1 MDMEQDRLYQEI
13 PHYFQEEDHP
23 MAKICESFDSFFE
36 SWGQPLWRLC
46 FVITRGRAPAD
57 ELAFQALLRLGAAKN
72 PGIGAQEA
80 RMLLFERAVY
90 LGFDYFG
97 HKPHRLPK
105 IETIK
110 NGRLIFPVTDGLY
123 ALMKLPLA
131 RRCALCLLAEGF
143 TQAEIAAILHVRPA
157 KAARLCA
164 DPGIARWREDVL
176 AVAHTD
182 EDAQR
187 LSDRVYERFAVRSVG
202 VENAIHAVRQGF
214 DRIAPF
220 LALAVLAL
228 FAFSIWYVG
237 RL

>member
-1 MDMEQDRLYQEI
+1 
-13 PHYFQEEDHP
+13 
-23 MAKICESFDSFFE
+23 MAKICDAFDSFFA
-36 SWGQPLWRLC
+36 SWHQPLWRLC

-57 ELAFQALLRLGAAKN
+57 ELAFQALLRLGAAKD
-72 PGIGAQEA
+72 PHIGEVQA

-90 LGFDYFG
+90 LGYDYFG
-97 HKPHRLPK
+97 HRPHRLPK
-105 IETIK
+105 LETIK

-123 ALMKLPLA
+123 ALMKLPLS

-143 TQAEIAAILHVRPA
+143 SQAEIAAILHVRPG
-157 KAARLCA
+157 KAARLCQ
-164 DPGIARWREDVL
+164 DPGIARWREDLL
-176 AVAHTD
+176 AVAQAE
-182 EDAQR
+182 EDVQR
-187 LSDRVYERFAVRSVG
+187 LSDRVYERFAERSVG

>member
-1 MDMEQDRLYQEI
+1 
-13 PHYFQEEDHP
+13 
-23 MAKICESFDSFFE
+23 MAKICDAFDSFFE
-36 SWGQPLWRLC
+36 SWQQSVWRLC
-46 FVITRGRAPAD
+46 FIITRGRAPAD
-57 ELAFQALLRLGAAKN
+57 ELAFQAFLRLGAAKD
-72 PGIGAQEA
+72 PRIGEKDA

-90 LGFDYFG
+90 LGFDYYG

-131 RRCALCLLAEGF
+131 RRCALCLTAEGF
-143 TQAEIAAILHVRPA
+143 TQEEIAAILRVRPH

-164 DPGIARWREDVL
+164 APGIPHWREDVM
-176 AVAHTD
+176 AVAQE
-182 EDAQR
+182 EDDVQR
-187 LSDRVYERFAVRSVG
+187 LSDRVYERFAERSVG

-214 DRIAPF
+214 DRVAPF

>member
-1 MDMEQDRLYQEI
+1 MS
-13 PHYFQEEDHP
+13 
-23 MAKICESFDSFFE
+23 KICDAFDSFFDF
-36 SWGQPLWRLC
+36 WQQPLWRLC
-46 FVITRGRAPAD
+46 FIITRGRAPAD
-57 ELAFQALLRLGAAKN
+57 ELAFQALLRLGAAKD
-72 PGIGAQEA
+72 PHIGEQDA

-97 HKPHRLPK
+97 HRPHRLPK

-131 RRCALCLLAEGF
+131 RRCALCLTAEGF
-143 TQAEIAAILHVRPA
+143 TQEEIAAILRVRPH

-164 DPGIARWREDVL
+164 DPGIPHWREDVT
-176 AVAHTD
+176 AVAQE
-182 EDAQR
+182 EDDVQR
-187 LSDRVYERFAVRSVG
+187 LSDRVYERFAERSVG

-214 DRIAPF
+214 DRVAPF

>member
-36 SWGQPLWRLC
+36 SWCQPLWRLC

>member
-1 MDMEQDRLYQEI
+1 MRKYRTANSKYSAS
-13 PHYFQEEDHP
+13 P
-23 MAKICESFDSFFE
+23 
-36 SWGQPLWRLC
+36 
-46 FVITRGRAPAD
+46 
-57 ELAFQALLRLGAAKN
+57 
-72 PGIGAQEA
+72 
-80 RMLLFERAVY
+80 
-90 LGFDYFG
+90 
-97 HKPHRLPK
+97 LPK

-131 RRCALCLLAEGF
+131 RRCALCLTAEGF
-143 TQAEIAAILHVRPA
+143 TQEEIAAILRVRPH

-164 DPGIARWREDVL
+164 DPGIPHWREDVM
-176 AVAHTD
+176 AVAQE
-182 EDAQR
+182 EDDVQR
-187 LSDRVYERFAVRSVG
+187 LSDRVYERFAERSVG

-214 DRIAPF
+214 DRVAPF

>member
-1 MDMEQDRLYQEI
+1 MDMEQDPLYQEI

-36 SWGQPLWRLC
+36 SWRQPLWRLC

>member
-1 MDMEQDRLYQEI
+1 
-13 PHYFQEEDHP
+13 
-23 MAKICESFDSFFE
+23 
-36 SWGQPLWRLC
+36 
-46 FVITRGRAPAD
+46 
-57 ELAFQALLRLGAAKN
+57 
-72 PGIGAQEA
+72 
-80 RMLLFERAVY
+80 MLLFERAVY
-90 LGFDYFG
+90 LCFDYCG

-143 TQAEIAAILHVRPA
+143 TQAEIAQILLVRPA

-164 DPGIARWREDVL
+164 DPGIPHWREDVL
-176 AVAHTD
+176 AIAQTD

-187 LSDRVYERFAVRSVG
+187 LSDRIYERFAERSVG

-214 DRIAPF
+214 DRVAPF
-220 LALAVLAL
+220 LALAVLAVVIAVCRVVTGVHYISDVL
-228 FAFSIWYVG
+228 AGLAFGAVFAVVG
-237 RL
+237 WNAFVLAASAVGFYAIMLL

>member
-1 MDMEQDRLYQEI
+1 
-13 PHYFQEEDHP
+13 
-23 MAKICESFDSFFE
+23 
-36 SWGQPLWRLC
+36 
-46 FVITRGRAPAD
+46 
-57 ELAFQALLRLGAAKN
+57 
-72 PGIGAQEA
+72 
-80 RMLLFERAVY
+80 MLLFERAVY

-123 ALMKLPLA
+123 ALMKLPLT

>member
-1 MDMEQDRLYQEI
+1 
-13 PHYFQEEDHP
+13 
-23 MAKICESFDSFFE
+23 MAKICASFDSFFE
-36 SWGQPLWRLC
+36 SWHQPLWRLC
-46 FVITRGRAPAD
+46 FIITRGRAPAD
-57 ELAFQALLRLGAAKN
+57 ELAFQALLRLGAAKD
-72 PGIGAQEA
+72 PHIGEQDA

-97 HKPHRLPK
+97 HRPHRLPK

-131 RRCALCLLAEGF
+131 RRCALCLTADGF
-143 TQAEIAAILHVRPA
+143 TQEEIAAILRVRPH

-164 DPGIARWREDVL
+164 DPGIPHWREDVM
-176 AVAHTD
+176 AVAQE
-182 EDAQR
+182 EDDVQR
-187 LSDRVYERFAVRSVG
+187 LSDRVYERFAERSVG

-214 DRIAPF
+214 DRVAPF

>member
-1 MDMEQDRLYQEI
+1 
-13 PHYFQEEDHP
+13 
-23 MAKICESFDSFFE
+23 MAKICASFDSFFE
-36 SWGQPLWRLC
+36 SWHQPLWRLC
-46 FVITRGRAPAD
+46 FIITRGRAPAD
-57 ELAFQALLRLGAAKN
+57 ELAFQALLRLGAAKD
-72 PGIGAQEA
+72 PHIGEQDA

-97 HKPHRLPK
+97 HRPHRLPK

-143 TQAEIAAILHVRPA
+143 TETEIAAILHVRPA
-157 KAARLCA
+157 KAARLYA

-182 EDAQR
+182 EDAQK
-187 LSDRVYERFAVRSVG
+187 LSDRVYERFAERSVG

-228 FAFSIWYVG
+228 FAFSIWYAG
-237 RL
+237 RV

>member
-36 SWGQPLWRLC
+36 SWRQPLWRLC

-72 PGIGAQEA
+72 PEIGAQEA

>member
-1 MDMEQDRLYQEI
+1 
-13 PHYFQEEDHP
+13 
-23 MAKICESFDSFFE
+23 MAKICTSFDSFFE
-36 SWGQPLWRLC
+36 SWHQPLWRLC
-46 FVITRGRAPAD
+46 FIITRGRAPAD
-57 ELAFQALLRLGAAKN
+57 ELAFQALLRLGAAKD
-72 PGIGAQEA
+72 PHIGDQDA

-97 HKPHRLPK
+97 HRPHRLPK

-123 ALMKLPLA
+123 VLMKLPLA
-131 RRCALCLLAEGF
+131 RRCALCLTAEGF
-143 TQAEIAAILHVRPA
+143 TQEEIAAILRVRPH

-164 DPGIARWREDVL
+164 DPGIPLWREDVM
-176 AVAHTD
+176 AVAQE
-182 EDAQR
+182 EDDVQR
-187 LSDRVYERFAVRSVG
+187 LSDRVYERFAERSVG

-214 DRIAPF
+214 DRVAPF

>member
-1 MDMEQDRLYQEI
+1 
-13 PHYFQEEDHP
+13 
-23 MAKICESFDSFFE
+23 MAKICASFDSFFE
-36 SWGQPLWRLC
+36 SWHQPLWRLC
-46 FVITRGRAPAD
+46 FIITRGRAPAN
-57 ELAFQALLRLGAAKN
+57 ELAFQALLRLGAAKD
-72 PGIGAQEA
+72 PHIPEAEA

-90 LGFDYFG
+90 LGFDYYS
-97 HKPHRLPK
+97 HRPHRLPK

-143 TQAEIAAILHVRPA
+143 TQEEIAAALRVRPA

-164 DPGIARWREDVL
+164 DPGIPHWREDLL
-176 AVAHTD
+176 AVAMPE
-182 EDAQR
+182 EDVQA
-187 LSDRVYERFAVRSVG
+187 LCDRVYERFAERSVG

-214 DRIAPF
+214 DRIAPL

-228 FAFSIWYVG
+228 FAFSVWYVG

>member
-1 MDMEQDRLYQEI
+1 
-13 PHYFQEEDHP
+13 
-23 MAKICESFDSFFE
+23 MAKICASFDSFFE
-36 SWGQPLWRLC
+36 SWHQPLWRLC
-46 FVITRGRAPAD
+46 FIITRGRAPAD
-57 ELAFQALLRLGAAKN
+57 ELAFQALLRLGAAKD
-72 PGIGAQEA
+72 PHIGEQDA

-97 HKPHRLPK
+97 HRPHRLPK

-110 NGRLIFPVTDGLY
+110 NGRLIFPVTDSLY

-143 TQAEIAAILHVRPA
+143 TQEEIAAALRVRPA

-164 DPGIARWREDVL
+164 DPGIPHWREDLL
-176 AVAHTD
+176 AVAMPE
-182 EDAQR
+182 EDVQA
-187 LSDRVYERFAVRSVG
+187 LCDRVYERFAERSVG

-214 DRIAPF
+214 DRIAPL

-228 FAFSIWYVG
+228 FAFSVWYVG

>member
-36 SWGQPLWRLC
+36 SWRQPLWRLC

>member
-1 MDMEQDRLYQEI
+1 
-13 PHYFQEEDHP
+13 
-23 MAKICESFDSFFE
+23 MAKICDAFDSFFE
-36 SWGQPLWRLC
+36 SWQQSVWRLC
-46 FVITRGRAPAD
+46 FIVTRGRAPAD
-57 ELAFQALLRLGAAKN
+57 ELAFQAFLRLGAAKD
-72 PGIGAQEA
+72 PRIGKEDA

-90 LGFDYFG
+90 LGFDYYG

-143 TQAEIAAILHVRPA
+143 TQAEIAQILHVRPA

-164 DPGIARWREDVL
+164 DPGIPHWREDVL
-176 AVAHTD
+176 AVAQTD
-182 EDAQR
+182 EDTQR
-187 LSDRVYERFAVRSVG
+187 LSDRIYERFAERSVG

-214 DRIAPF
+214 DRIAPY

-237 RL
+237 QL